1 MGDKAIV
8 EVETISSVF
17 RIDLALGLVDIQ
29 EEGLL
34 KYTVQNH
41 LENYF
46 DTSCYCRS
54 SKAGGIAA
62 FIDAEHAFDRNYA
75 EKLGVDIEN
84 LIISQPDNGKQA

>member
-1 MGDKAIV
+1 
-8 EVETISSVF
+8 
-17 RIDLALGLVDIQ
+17 VDIQ

-41 LENYF
+41 LKNYF

-54 SKAGGIAA
+54 SKKVVEA

-84 LIISQPDNGKQA
+84 LIISQLSKH